1 MMPLTML
8 FQVRAIW
15 NELWA
20 EFDPQ
25 WRAMGVDASRA
36 HIYPSNNGE
45 YFQNTMRLF
54 PVRL

>member
-1 MMPLTML
+1 MPLTML
-8 FQVRAIW
+8 FQVRATW